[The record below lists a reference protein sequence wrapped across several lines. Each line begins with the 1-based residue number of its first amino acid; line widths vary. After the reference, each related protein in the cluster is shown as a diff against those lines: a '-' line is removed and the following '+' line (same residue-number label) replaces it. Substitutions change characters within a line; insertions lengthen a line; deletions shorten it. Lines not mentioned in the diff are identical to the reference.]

1 MKPIVSIII
10 NNYNYGRYLRDA
22 VDSAL
27 DQTYPETEII
37 VVDDGSNDDSREI
50 ISSYGDRIFSLLKA
64 NGGQGSC
71 FNAGFKKC
79 KGDIIIFL
87 DADDY
92 LAPEAAEKSVEA
104 FSDRVAKI
112 HWPLLKVDKENK
124 PTGEVIP
131 SDKLAEGDLKEQLIQ
146 YGPSKSGGPPASP
159 PTSGNA
165 WSRNF
170 LEKVLPMPEQPF
182 RYGAD
187 DYLFV
192 LTPLFG
198 EIKSIHQPLG
208 YYRVHGTNDT
218 LRHDYFTSFFS
229 RYEQCCETLSNFLGK
244 EGINIDPS
252 SWPRDHWYHEIY
264 NDMSRIAQLV
274 PSEDAFI
281 LVDENHWL
289 TGETMLGRRRI
300 LFTEKNGEYYGP
312 PATDEKAIE
321 ELEKDRQQGASYIV
335 FTWPSFWWLDHY
347 KGFHDHLKSNYNCI
361 LNDHRMVIY
370 NLNSSHG
377 SI

>member
-22 VDSAL
+22 IDSAL
-27 DQTYPETEII
+27 DQTYDQKEII
-37 VVDDGSNDDSREI
+37 VVDDGSTDGSKDIMNSYGNEI
-50 ISSYGDRIFSLLKA
+50 ISLHKV

-71 FNAGFKKC
+71 FNAGFEKC

-92 LAPEAAEKSVEA
+92 LAPEAAEKTVQV
-104 FSDRVAKI
+104 FSAKVAKV
-112 HWPLLKVDKENK
+112 HWPLRKVDKDSK
-124 PTGEVIP
+124 LTGDIIPTG
-131 SDKLAEGDLKEQLIQ
+131 KLAEGNLRDQLIQ
-146 YGPSKSGGPPASP
+146 YGPSKSGGPPHSP

-170 LEKVLPMPEQPF
+170 LEKVLPMPEEPF
-182 RYGAD
+182 SFGAD
-187 DYLFV
+187 DFLFT
-192 LTPLFG
+192 LAPLFG
-198 EIKSIHQPLG
+198 EIKSIPQPLG

-218 LRHDYFTSFFS
+218 LKQDYFTSFFA
-229 RYEQCCETLSNFLGK
+229 RYEQCCEILSHFLGR
-244 EGINIDPS
+244 EGINIDPG

-264 NDMSRIAQLV
+264 NDMNKLAQLI
-274 PSEDAFI
+274 PGDQAFI

-289 TGETMLGRRRI
+289 TGETLLGRRRI
-300 LFTEKNGEYYGP
+300 LFTENNGQYNGP
-312 PATDEKAIE
+312 PASDEKAIE

-335 FTWPSFWWLDHY
+335 FTWPAFWWLDYY
-347 KGFHDHLKSNYNCI
+347 KDFHEHLKSNYHCI
-361 LNDHRMVIY
+361 LKDNRMVIY
-370 NLNSSHG
+370 NLNAAHG